1 MVTMWWNTSHV
12 CNINQGDG
20 TQGDGTKIRT
30 HIWLISKPNTHCVWH
45 WHSLSDTWHYRW
57 EEERTHIGP
66 VLPSMFFLSFLLTI
80 PTPHLSA
87 PFPPSLQSSPL
98 LLPFLLSLHLL
109 SVSLIHWWV
118 SHEWEWSFLHVP
130 KPILCTGHPKL
141 DEIHTP
147 SLKISPF
154 GWGA

>member
-1 MVTMWWNTSHV
+1 MHLVWRHMVTMWWNTSHV

-20 TQGDGTKIRT
+20 TKIRT
-30 HIWLISKPNTHCVWH
+30 HIWLIPKPNIHCVWH
-45 WHSLSDTWHYRW
+45 WHSLSDTWHYWW

-80 PTPHLSA
+80 PTPCPL
-87 PFPPSLQSSPL
+87 PSLSLIFSSPS
-98 LLPFLLSLHLL
+98 PISSFPSFTFCFSHSL
-109 SVSLIHWWV
+109 VSFPLV
-118 SHEWEWSFLHVP
+118 LHVP
-130 KPILCTGHPKL
+130 KPILCTGHVKV

-154 GWGA
+154 AWSA